1 MVNSELERLRAM
13 QSNIAFTARRRII
26 LDKVSKKRIA
36 ELEKENEELKK
47 QIIILTERKNLLEKA
62 AQKRKVD
69 YFNEL

>member
-1 MVNSELERLRAM
+1 M
-13 QSNIAFTARRRII
+13 
-26 LDKVSKKRIA
+26 SKKRIV

-47 QIIILTERKNLLEKA
+47 QIIILTERNNLLEKA